1 MELKEKLKAME
12 GNVGEVVG
20 MVDWKLGV
28 VVGRLAK
35 LERQIKDIEA
45 KSIIQH
51 NKLPDHNNNK

>member
-45 KSIIQH
+45 KSIMGQ
-51 NKLPDHNNNK
+51 NKLPDHNNIK

>member
-20 MVDWKLGV
+20 MVDWKLAV

-45 KSIIQH
+45 KSIIQQQ
-51 NKLPDHNNNK
+51 KVPDHNK